1 MFIKVQDVNLVFSAI
16 NTDHIVAVTLSDNGR
31 TTFTPLVAILLAD
44 GTLIKNVVVPVPN
57 RADLLT
63 SVNAA
68 WNHQQ
73 LTDAITAFYADLP

>member
-1 MFIKVQDVNLVFSAI
+1 MFIKVRDINYVFSAI
-16 NTDHIVAVTLSDNGR
+16 NTDHIVAITLNDNGR
-31 TTFTPLVAILLAD
+31 VTFTPLVDILLAD
-44 GTLIKNVVVPVPN
+44 GTLIKNVIVPVPN
-57 RADLLT
+57 RDDLLT